1 MAMRKHITVIVVGVA
16 ILLAY
21 TLYISPWFAAA
32 VTGMQN
38 CHPSNPEEIAQ
49 GFVGVRCDSDRAAVS
64 DESIEAKRYLK
75 SLPKQFAG
83 SSSYD
88 CKTYEDK
95 NVDRLDPAFAV
106 CAANFLR
113 AFTDAG
119 GRVTITSAHR
129 SPQDQVC
136 VCKGETGMCG
146 RALPVDSS
154 GRPIGGRGVGHQY
167 GTAMDVRSGNASD
180 ADYSAMQNF
189 ARTHPQFGIH
199 FPFGMRD
206 RPHMEPA
213 SARCSTGGYSVGNLS
228 SAERSTQGAATNAA
242 SGLLS
247 SVSSLFRPHESNE
260 SVTPPQSSLPS
271 MPSNTVDT
279 AYEPAT
285 ETNPPTSYPPANFSL
300 PSSAQT
306 LPLTPEAV
314 LTQIAVGPQH
324 ATNIATTSRPLTD
337 EERQRFYEQQATFYV
352 PSTPTGTIL
361 QSPPDIQ
368 PIGLMPFAGFVP
380 TEALRQN
387 TSQEFLQYY
396 LLILTRVTL
405 AINEILRIM
414 GNEPEPIQDGLMN

>member
-1 MAMRKHITVIVVGVA
+1 MAIRKHIAVIVVGIA

-21 TLYISPWFAAA
+21 ALYIRPLLATA
-32 VTGMQN
+32 VTGMLN
-38 CHPSNPEEIAQ
+38 CSPSTPEEVSQ
-49 GFVGVRCDSDRAAVS
+49 GFPGIRCDSDRAAVS
-64 DESIEAKRYLK
+64 DASITAKQYLK
-75 SLPKQFAG
+75 TLPRQFAG

-88 CKTYEDK
+88 CKTYGDK
-95 NVDRLDPAFAV
+95 NIDRLDPAFAV
-106 CAANFLR
+106 CAATFLK
-113 AFTDAG
+113 AFTDSG
-119 GRVTITSAHR
+119 GKVTITSAHR

-167 GTAMDVRSGNASD
+167 GTAMDIRSGNASD

-213 SARCSTGGYSVGNLS
+213 TARCSTGGYSVGNLS
-228 SAERSTQGAATNAA
+228 LTERSTQGAATNAS

-247 SVSSLFRPHESNE
+247 SVSNLFRPNE
-260 SVTPPQSSLPS
+260 FNMLAATPPSSLPTT
-271 MPSNTVDT
+271 PSNPVDA

-285 ETNPPTSYPPANFSL
+285 ETNPPTSYPSANFSL
-300 PSSAQT
+300 PSSAQK

-314 LTQIAVGPQH
+314 LTHIAVGPPR
-324 ATNIATTSRPLTD
+324 TPNIATTSRPLT
-337 EERQRFYEQQATFYV
+337 EAERQRFYEQQTTLYI
-352 PSTPTGTIL
+352 PSIPASAVIQG
-361 QSPPDIQ
+361 PPAIP
-368 PIGLMPFAGFVP
+368 PINLLPFAGFVP
-380 TEALRQN
+380 TEALRHDQPI
-387 TSQEFLQYY
+387 EFLRYY
-396 LLILTRVTL
+396 VLVLTRVTL